1 MSESLSGKGPT
12 KLVCSAT
19 HAFNFRRH
27 ITKNFVLKLLR
38 DRKCF
43 IYLTVSVLSNAASEK
58 FLIPKLNKKTQK
70 IQDDQGG
77 FLLNPSI

>member
-12 KLVCSAT
+12 KLVYSAT

-58 FLIPKLNKKTQK
+58 FLIPKLNKKPERFKTTK
-70 IQDDQGG
+70 VV
-77 FLLNPSI
+77 FY